1 MPGQKEGATI
11 SAETED
17 RENTATATTVAVK
30 TQPAPSSTPASTP
43 PVPPTLSRWFGNA
56 FKIDLKDFRPGGI
69 SLRKFSITEGVLL
82 LVAGYLASRGLGIIR
97 QTLFNAIFGV
107 GVQANAYYAAY
118 RLPDTIIELIAGGA
132 LSHAFIPVFISYE
145 KDQGRREAWR
155 LASLVFNI
163 LLVVLTICTLIAEF
177 VAPVFVSRLLVPG
190 YSPATQAVTTSLTRI
205 ILIQPLILGL
215 GTVLSAILTSK
226 RQFLLP
232 AISLAVYN
240 LGLIGGLLFAMVI
253 PGVGIYGPTVGVIVA
268 AIFQVAVLMPG
279 ILKQGVRYA
288 FIWNL
293 KHPGLRQIMRLLGP
307 NVLSLGVASIT
318 TIIDTAFISYM
329 PDKASLA
336 AQHNAHLLFSL
347 PQTLVSQAIGTAA
360 LPLLAIFAMNG
371 HYVRFRTNV
380 SKLLGGAFI
389 LSILASLFL
398 FLLGKPLIHLLFQHG
413 AFNKHASAATGTAL
427 MGYAIALPGL
437 AMATLLVIIFYALK
451 DAWTPFFANLIGLSI
466 HFLLVVYFLRTLH
479 GQHIIL
485 SIPLA
490 GAGSGIVE
498 TLLLG
503 TILYFRLR
511 SKVRTDKGM
520 QRLERWRNHARS
532 IIVPVLPAGGEVGNV
547 SEPEI
552 VDEASIAALF
562 YPVEEQVDTLGEPE
576 EVKEE
581 STPAL
586 EIVEMPEEV
595 HLPALAA
602 EESTEKTVATTV
614 NIPDEA
620 VETPEHVQS
629 MDAATV
635 GEKTLSSDTP
645 AKQKTVPTQRQT
657 EGQHHPTKRKSTGNK
672 SSRKRKNNH

>member
-1 MPGQKEGATI
+1 MLAQKEGATI
-11 SAETED
+11 STETED
-17 RENTATATTVAVK
+17 KENTTAVVAVAVE
-30 TQPAPSSTPASTP
+30 TQPAPSPTPASTL
-43 PVPPTLSRWFGNA
+43 PVPHTLSHWLGNA
-56 FKIDLKDFRPGGI
+56 FKVDLKDFRPGGI

-97 QTLFNAIFGV
+97 QTLFDAIFGV
-107 GVQANAYYAAY
+107 GAQANAYYAAY

-145 KDQGRREAWR
+145 KDHGQREAWR

-163 LLVVLTICTLIAEF
+163 LLVVLTLCTLIAEF
-177 VAPVFVSRLLVPG
+177 VAPEFVSNLLVPG
-190 YSPATQAVTTSLTRI
+190 YAPATQAVTTSLTRI

-215 GTVLSAILTSK
+215 GTVLSAILNSK

-240 LGLIGGLLFAMVI
+240 LGLIGGLLVAMVI
-253 PGVGIYGPTVGVIVA
+253 PGVGIYGPTVGVIFA
-268 AIFQVAVLMPG
+268 AIFQVAVIIPG

-293 KHPGLRQIMRLLGP
+293 KHPGLRQIMHLLGP

-398 FLLGKPLIHLLFQHG
+398 FVLGKPLIHLLFQHG

-437 AMATLLVIIFYALK
+437 AMAALLFIIFYALK
-451 DAWTPFFANLIGLSI
+451 DAWTPFFVNLIGLGI
-466 HFLLVVYFLRTLH
+466 HFLLVVSLLRTLH

-485 SIPLA
+485 AIPLA
-490 GAGSGIVE
+490 GAGSGSIE
-498 TLLLG
+498 TVLLG
-503 TILYFRLR
+503 TILYARLR

-520 QRLERWRNHARS
+520 RRLERWRTHARS
-532 IIVPVLPAGGEVGNV
+532 IMMPALPVGGEIGNV
-547 SEPEI
+547 SEPEM
-552 VDEASIAALF
+552 VDEASIVALF
-562 YPVEEQVDTLGEPE
+562 YPVEEHVDRLVEPGV
-576 EVKEE
+576 VKEE
-581 STPAL
+581 FTPAL
-586 EIVEMPEEV
+586 EIGEIPEEV
-595 HLPALAA
+595 HLPAPTE
-602 EESTEKTVATTV
+602 EESTEETVATTV
-614 NIPDEA
+614 DISHDA
-620 VETPEHVQS
+620 VETPENAQS
-629 MDAATV
+629 IDAATV
-635 GEKTLSSDTP
+635 GEKPLPSDTP
-645 AKQKTVPTQRQT
+645 AKQKTVPPQRQAK
-657 EGQHHPTKRKSTGNK
+657 GQHHSTKRKSTGNK
-672 SSRKRKNNH
+672 PSQKRKNNH